1 MGRIRDKRMRPI
13 FIADM
18 SIHTRL
24 KKPRP
29 SDSRLA
35 KMPQPVSL
43 VPNETDGVLWRV
55 LLLIVSGTAA
65 LIYQVLWIKQLTLIV
80 GVDVYAVTTG
90 VSAFFAGLALGGLLL
105 GRWVDQVTRPL
116 RVYAAL
122 EMGVALIGV
131 LVTIALS
138 HTAPL
143 FVTLEEQSGVLA
155 WGFIFLMVGV
165 GPFLMGGTLPAM
177 VRSLRLTG
185 DRIGEGGGWMYAAN
199 TAGAIIGALVS
210 SFLLIPTLGIQGS
223 ALLAAGIGMF
233 AAAGGFWL
241 DRFAP
246 SQTKVV
252 QQTNPVPLAKSATVA
267 ILFYAVAGGLAL
279 GYEVIWSQSLVQFM
293 STRSYAFSVMLATYL
308 GGLAFGAALFARWA
322 DRIRDPWGMLGLL
335 IAAAGMMALLEISL
349 LGPWLPALQ
358 SIGEDAAYGLTES
371 RLAGMCAR
379 FAIAALSI
387 VFLPTMLLGAA
398 FPAALTLI
406 VDSGHVGRDIGKVV
420 ALNTFGGIV
429 GTVIT
434 GFALVPRFGL
444 VKTLALLAIIAALLG
459 LLAAMRGTSGIRFA
473 RWGTIV
479 IAIIAVGAAL
489 LTPADR
495 LAGLL
500 ASTRGGGTVVFY
512 EEGKGGTI
520 AVLEQFAGH
529 KQFRRLFIQGVS
541 NTGDTLPSLRYM
553 RLQALLPLIIH
564 NGDPKSALVI
574 GLGTGITS
582 GALLRFPGL
591 EQRVVAELLPEVV
604 QATPN
609 FQGNFGAATDSR
621 LDIRLRDGRRELLS
635 SRQTYDLITLEP
647 PPPSAAGVVNL
658 YSTDFYELARARL
671 RPGGLV
677 AQWLPL
683 PTQNEKDTKS
693 LVRSFLEVFPYAT
706 LWTTELHEMLLV
718 GSLEAVNLDVPRII
732 ERFTQPELASV
743 LREVGVVSPEA
754 LLATWVT
761 DRAGLEAYAGDV
773 LPVTDDQPR
782 IEYADWVRYD
792 ELQRVLPAL
801 MALRTDPPL
810 RGAEESFVTSMTV
823 ERQRLLL
830 FYQAS
835 LNAMAGHQE
844 LWVEDMSRVLAADGG
859 NAYYR
864 WFGTT
869 SQ

>member
-1 MGRIRDKRMRPI
+1 MVNK
-13 FIADM
+13 
-18 SIHTRL
+18 TRL
-24 KKPRP
+24 RKPGS
-29 SDSRLA
+29 SDPRSAHVQRL
-35 KMPQPVSL
+35 VERD
-43 VPNETDGVLWRV
+43 PNQTGGVLWGA
-55 LLLIVSGTAA
+55 LLLIASGTAA

-105 GRWVDQVTRPL
+105 GRFVDRVQRPL
-116 RVYAAL
+116 RLYAAL
-122 EMGVALIGV
+122 EMGVALVGV
-131 LVTIALS
+131 LMTMALS
-138 HTAPL
+138 HTAAL
-143 FVTLEEQSGVLA
+143 FVTLEEQSDVLA
-155 WGFIFLMVGV
+155 WGLIFLMVGV

-177 VRSLRLTG
+177 VRSLRLTA
-185 DRIGEGGGWMYAAN
+185 DRIGSGGGLMYGAN

-210 SFLLIPTLGIQGS
+210 SFLLIPAFGILGS
-223 ALLAAGIGMF
+223 ALTAAGIGIL

-246 SQTKVV
+246 NQTSVA
-252 QQTNPVPLAKSATVA
+252 QQSNRTPLAKSATVA

-279 GYEVIWSQSLVQFM
+279 GYEVIWSQSIVQFM

-308 GGLAFGAALFARWA
+308 AGLALGAALFARWA
-322 DRIRDPWGMLGLL
+322 DRIRDPWGMFGLL
-335 IAAAGMMALLEISL
+335 IAAAGLVALFEITL
-349 LGPWLPALQ
+349 LGRWLPELQ
-358 SIGEDAAYGLTES
+358 TMGEQAVFSSTAS

-379 FAIAALSI
+379 FAIAALYV
-387 VFLPTMLLGAA
+387 VFLPTLLLGAA
-398 FPAALTLI
+398 FPAALKLI

-420 ALNTFGGIV
+420 ALNTFGGII

-434 GFALVPRFGL
+434 GFVLVPRFGL
-444 VKTLALLAIIAALLG
+444 VKTLAILAIVAALLG
-459 LLAAMRGTSGIRFA
+459 LLAAMRGTSGFRFA
-473 RWGTIV
+473 RWSTIV
-479 IAIIAVGAAL
+479 IAIVAVGAAL

-512 EEGKGGTI
+512 EEGKGGTV
-520 AVLEQFAGH
+520 AVLEQSAGH
-529 KQFRRLFIQGVS
+529 KRFRRLFIQGVS

-564 NGDPKSALVI
+564 NGEPKSALVI

-604 QATPN
+604 QATSN
-609 FQGNFGAATDSR
+609 FQGNFGAGTDPR

-635 SRQTYDLITLEP
+635 SQQAYDLITLEP

-683 PTQNEKDTKS
+683 PTQNDEDTRS
-693 LVRSFLEVFPYAT
+693 LVRSFLDVYLHAS
-706 LWTTELHEMLLV
+706 LWTTELHEMLLI
-718 GSLEAVNLDVPRII
+718 GSMEPVDLDVPRII
-732 ERFTQPELASV
+732 EAFNEPELASA
-743 LREVGVVSPEA
+743 LREVGIASPEA
-754 LLATWVT
+754 LLATWVM
-761 DRAGLEAYAGDV
+761 DRTGLETYASDA

-782 IEYADWVRYD
+782 IEYADWVRHD
-792 ELQRVLPAL
+792 ELQRTLPRL
-801 MALRTDPPL
+801 MELRTNAPL
-810 RGAEESFVTSMTV
+810 LGADASFLRSVSA
-823 ERQRLLL
+823 ERQNLLL
-830 FYQAS
+830 FYQAA
-835 LNAMAGHQE
+835 LNAAAGHLE
-844 LWVEDMSRVLAADGG
+844 LWSQDMSRVLKDDGG

-864 WFGTT
+864 WFGAT
-869 SQ
+869 SP

>member
-1 MGRIRDKRMRPI
+1 
-13 FIADM
+13 M
-18 SIHTRL
+18 SRG
-24 KKPRP
+24 
-29 SDSRLA
+29 
-35 KMPQPVSL
+35 
-43 VPNETDGVLWRV
+43 PNETGGVLWGA
-55 LLLIVSGTAA
+55 LLLIASGTAA

-105 GRWVDQVTRPL
+105 GRFVDRVQRPL
-116 RVYAAL
+116 RLYATL
-122 EMGVALIGV
+122 EMGVALVGV
-131 LVTIALS
+131 LVTMALS
-138 HTAPL
+138 HTAAL

-155 WGFIFLMVGV
+155 WGLIFLMVGV

-177 VRSLRLTG
+177 VRSLRLTA
-185 DRIGEGGGWMYAAN
+185 DRIGSGGGLMYGAN

-210 SFLLIPTLGIQGS
+210 SFLLIPALGILGS
-223 ALLAAGIGMF
+223 ALTAAGIGIL

-246 SQTKVV
+246 NQTSVA
-252 QQTNPVPLAKSATVA
+252 QQSNRTPLAKSATVA

-279 GYEVIWSQSLVQFM
+279 GYEVIWSQSIVQFM

-308 GGLAFGAALFARWA
+308 AGLALGAALFARWA
-322 DRIRDPWGMLGLL
+322 DRIRDPWGMFGLL
-335 IAAAGMMALLEISL
+335 IAAAGLVALFEITL
-349 LGPWLPALQ
+349 LGRWLPELQ
-358 SIGEDAAYGLTES
+358 TMGEQAVFSSTAS

-379 FAIAALSI
+379 FAIAAI
-387 VFLPTMLLGAA
+387 YVVFLPTLLLGAA
-398 FPAALTLI
+398 FPAALKLI

-420 ALNTFGGIV
+420 ALNTFGGII

-434 GFALVPRFGL
+434 GFVLVPRFGL
-444 VKTLALLAIIAALLG
+444 VKTLAILAIVAALLG
-459 LLAAMRGTSGIRFA
+459 LLAAMRGTSGFRFA
-473 RWGTIV
+473 RWSTIV
-479 IAIIAVGAAL
+479 IAIVAVGAAL

-512 EEGKGGTI
+512 EEGKGGTV
-520 AVLEQFAGH
+520 AVLEQSAGH
-529 KQFRRLFIQGVS
+529 KRFRRLFIQGVS

-564 NGDPKSALVI
+564 NGEPKSALVI

-604 QATPN
+604 QATSN
-609 FQGNFGAATDSR
+609 FQGNFGAGTDPR

-635 SRQTYDLITLEP
+635 SQQAYDLITLEP

-683 PTQNEKDTKS
+683 PTQNDEDTRS
-693 LVRSFLEVFPYAT
+693 LVRSFLDVYLHAS
-706 LWTTELHEMLLV
+706 LWTTELHEMLLI
-718 GSLEAVNLDVPRII
+718 GSMEPVDLDVPRII
-732 ERFTQPELASV
+732 EAFNEPELASA
-743 LREVGVVSPEA
+743 LREVGIASPEA
-754 LLATWVT
+754 LLATWVM
-761 DRAGLEAYAGDV
+761 DRTGLEAYASDA

-782 IEYADWVRYD
+782 IEYADWVRDD
-792 ELQRVLPAL
+792 ELQRTLPRL
-801 MALRTDPPL
+801 MELRTNAPL
-810 RGAEESFVTSMTV
+810 LGADASFLRSVSA
-823 ERQRLLL
+823 ERQNLLL
-830 FYQAS
+830 FYQAA
-835 LNAMAGHQE
+835 LNGAAGHQE
-844 LWVEDMSRVLAADGG
+844 LWAQDMSRVLKDDGG

-864 WFGTT
+864 WFGAT
-869 SQ
+869 SP

>member
-1 MGRIRDKRMRPI
+1 
-13 FIADM
+13 
-18 SIHTRL
+18 
-24 KKPRP
+24 
-29 SDSRLA
+29 
-35 KMPQPVSL
+35 MPQPACL
-43 VPNETDGVLWRV
+43 VPNETGGVLWRA
-55 LLLIVSGTAA
+55 LLLVVSGTAA

-105 GRWVDQVTRPL
+105 GRWVDLVHRPL
-116 RVYAAL
+116 RLYAAL
-122 EMGVALIGV
+122 EMGVALVGV
-131 LVTIALS
+131 LVTIALA
-138 HTAPL
+138 HTAAL
-143 FVTLEEQSGVLA
+143 FATLEEKSSLLA
-155 WGFIFLMVGV
+155 WALVFLMVGV

-177 VRSLRLTG
+177 VRSLRLTA
-185 DRIGEGGGWMYAAN
+185 DRIGAGGGWMYAAN
-199 TAGAIIGALVS
+199 TTGAIIGALVS
-210 SFLLIPTLGIQGS
+210 SFLLIPVLGIQGS
-223 ALLAAGIGMF
+223 ALTAAGIGML
-233 AAAGGFWL
+233 AAAGGFWF
-241 DRFAP
+241 DRSAP
-246 SQTKVV
+246 SQTTVA
-252 QQTNPVPLAKSATVA
+252 QQSYPVPLAKSPTVA
-267 ILFYAVAGGLAL
+267 ILFYTVAGGLAL

-322 DRIRDPWGMLGLL
+322 DRIRDPWGMFGLL
-335 IAAAGMMALLEISL
+335 IAAAGMMALLEIYL

-358 SIGEDAAYGLTES
+358 SMGEDAAYGLTES

-379 FAIAALSI
+379 FAIAAMYV

-434 GFALVPRFGL
+434 GFVLVPRFGL
-444 VKTLALLAIIAALLG
+444 VKALAILAVLASLLGVSAAL
-459 LLAAMRGTSGIRFA
+459 RGTSGFRFS

-479 IAIIAVGAAL
+479 IAMVVMGVAV

-512 EEGKGGTI
+512 EEGKGGTV
-520 AVLEQFAGH
+520 AVLEQSAGH
-529 KQFRRLFIQGVS
+529 KGFRRLFIQGVS

-564 NGDPKSALVI
+564 NGEPKSALVI

-604 QATPN
+604 QATSK
-609 FQGNFGAATDSR
+609 FQGNFGAATDAR

-635 SRQTYDLITLEP
+635 SQQAYDLITLEP
-647 PPPSAAGVVNL
+647 PPPSAGGVVNL
-658 YSTDFYELARARL
+658 YSTNFYELARTRL

-683 PTQNEKDTKS
+683 PTQNDEDTRS
-693 LVRSFLEVFPYAT
+693 LVRSFLVVFPHAS

-732 ERFTQPELASV
+732 ERFTQPDLASA
-743 LREVGVVSPEA
+743 LREIGIASPEA

-761 DRAGLEAYAGDV
+761 DRAGLEAYAGAA

-782 IEYADWVRYD
+782 IEYADWVRSD
-792 ELQRVLPAL
+792 ELQRTLPSL
-801 MALRTDPPL
+801 MELRTNPL
-810 RGAEESFVTSMTV
+810 LLGADASFVGSV
-823 ERQRLLL
+823 SAERQNLLL
-830 FYQAS
+830 FYQSA
-835 LNAMAGHQE
+835 LNGAAGHQE
-844 LWVEDMSRVLAADGG
+844 LWAQDMTRILESDGG

-864 WFGTT
+864 WFGAT